1 MFTETCVL
9 LDVLAE
15 KWLDSVPL
23 GQRQH
28 REDSREAGLSLIHGS
43 AAA

>member
-1 MFTETCVL
+1 ML

-23 GQRQH
+23 GQREGTG
-28 REDSREAGLSLIHGS
+28 RAPERLA
-43 AAA
+43 

>member
-1 MFTETCVL
+1 ML

-23 GQRQH
+23 GQR
-28 REDSREAGLSLIHGS
+28 DSIGRTLERLA
-43 AAA
+43 